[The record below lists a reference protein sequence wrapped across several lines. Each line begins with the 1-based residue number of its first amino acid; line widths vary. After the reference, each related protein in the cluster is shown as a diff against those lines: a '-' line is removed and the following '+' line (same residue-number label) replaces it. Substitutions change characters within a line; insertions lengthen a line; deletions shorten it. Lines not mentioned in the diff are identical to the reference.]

1 MEFLKIILLIF
12 HFIGLAAL
20 LGSVMVQ
27 IKDMRAGTARI
38 IPGMIHGAWTMAIT
52 GIALYGVNM
61 AIGADVNHMKLGI
74 KFLFVVAALV
84 LVMMYRK
91 RETAPSW
98 AVGTIGGLTLLNVI
112 LAVAW

>member
-38 IPGMIHGAWTMAIT
+38 IPGMIHGAWTMALSLIH
-52 GIALYGVNM
+52 I
-61 AIGADVNHMKLGI
+61 
-74 KFLFVVAALV
+74 
-84 LVMMYRK
+84 
-91 RETAPSW
+91 
-98 AVGTIGGLTLLNVI
+98 
-112 LAVAW
+112 